1 MISDDVLYMTVEELA
16 PQIRAKK
23 ISPVALAEASLDR
36 LEKLGPKLGAVAT
49 ITRERALEEARA
61 AEKEI
66 LAGKYR
72 GPLHGIPYGV
82 KDLLAAKGYPTTWG
96 APPFKDQMFDYDS
109 TVVKRLHDAG
119 AVLVAKLAMIELAGG
134 GGYNGAKASLQGPSR
149 CPYNLDYW
157 AGGSSSGPGASV
169 PSALVGFAI
178 GSETLG
184 SIITPCAFSGVS
196 GLRPTYGRVSR
207 YGAMALSWTMDKLGP
222 MCRSAVDC
230 GLVLAAIA
238 GPDAND
244 PSAHPQ
250 GAFKWTPG
258 GHGFSRAVGSSKK
271 AGTSA
276 PEGQKPLAGKKLA
289 LIQPNWERS
298 GDKEVAAAFAAAL
311 DVLKQLGATLEEIE
325 LPDYPYGSVAN
336 LLYTAEAASIFR
348 PFIESGKFQELIDDS
363 QKIGLAAALTISA
376 TDYLDAFRLRVEMQR
391 EIAKTFEK
399 FDAWVAP
406 SRNGPANLVDRDFG
420 APPAGTPPGKA
431 PAKAEA
437 PQKAEA
443 PAKAAQP
450 GKADAPAR
458 PPGGG
463 GDLRNVIGASNVAG
477 LPAISVPC
485 GFTSKNLPAGIQ
497 FVADALRDDLCIE
510 LARAYQSAT
519 NWHKKR
525 PNL

>member
-1 MISDDVLYMTVEELA
+1 MVNDDILYMTVEELA

-23 ISPVALAEASLDR
+23 ISPLALAEGYLAR
-36 LEKLGPKLGAVAT
+36 LESLGPKLGAVAT
-49 ITRERALEEARA
+49 ITRERAMEEARA

-66 LAGKYR
+66 VAGKYR

-82 KDLLAAKGYPTTWG
+82 KDLLAARGYPTTWG
-96 APPFKDQMFDYDS
+96 APPFKDQTFAYDS
-109 TVVKRLHDAG
+109 TIVRRLGEAG

-169 PSALVGFAI
+169 PSALVAFAI

-222 MCRSAVDC
+222 MCRSAADC

-250 GAFKWTPG
+250 GGFKYVAPAARRG
-258 GHGFSRAVGSSKK
+258 A
-271 AGTSA
+271 SA
-276 PEGQKPLAGKKLA
+276 SKPLAGKKLA
-289 LIQPNWERS
+289 LLQPNWERT
-298 GDKEVAAAFAAAL
+298 GDKEIGAAFTAAL
-311 DVLKQLGATLEEIE
+311 DVLRQLGATLEEIE
-325 LPDYPYGSVAN
+325 LPDYPYGTVATT
-336 LLYTAEAASIFR
+336 LYTAEAASIFR
-348 PFIESGKFQELIDDS
+348 PFIESGKFQELVDES
-363 QKIGLAAALTISA
+363 QKIGLAAALSIPA
-376 TDYLDAFRLRVEMQR
+376 TDYLDATRLRGEIQR
-391 EIAKTFEK
+391 DLAKIFEK
-399 FDAWVAP
+399 YDAWVAP

-431 PAKAEA
+431 PGKAEA
-437 PQKAEA
+437 PQKAET
-443 PAKAAQP
+443 PAKAPEQP
-450 GKADAPAR
+450 AKAGAPATP

-463 GDLRNVIGASNVAG
+463 DRRNVIGASNVAG

-497 FVADALRDDLCIE
+497 FVADALRDDRCIE
-510 LARAYQSAT
+510 LARAYQSVTA
-519 NWHKKR
+519 WHKKR
-525 PNL
+525 PSL